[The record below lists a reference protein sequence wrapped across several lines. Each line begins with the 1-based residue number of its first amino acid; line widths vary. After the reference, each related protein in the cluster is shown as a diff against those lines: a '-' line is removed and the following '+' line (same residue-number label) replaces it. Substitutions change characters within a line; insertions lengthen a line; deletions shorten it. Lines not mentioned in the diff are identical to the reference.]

1 MLSTRVRQ
9 FSGSAPVRLFPPPE
23 TEEGEGGSEG
33 GEGGAGPGRRGENRE
48 LNNPGYLP
56 PTVSSSR

>member
-23 TEEGEGGSEG
+23 TEEGEGGGEGGGKGAQAQG
-33 GEGGAGPGRRGENRE
+33 GEGKIAN
-48 LNNPGYLP
+48 
-56 PTVSSSR
+56 